1 MPGAVCG
8 VPAGV
13 VAGLPGAAAGGLA
26 GCASAPA
33 ATRAAMQAIVRI
45 RDISISRRSQRQHV
59 SDQVLLLVVG
69 ELQTQHQVE
78 ELDAVRQRQQAA
90 IVQVGG

>member
-1 MPGAVCG
+1 VVCS

-33 ATRAAMQAIVRI
+33 AATRAAMQAIVRI
-45 RDISISRRSQRQHV
+45 RDISRRSQRQHV
-59 SDQVLLLVVG
+59 RDQVLLLVVG
-69 ELQTQHQVE
+69 ELQTPHQVE
-78 ELDAVRQRQQAA
+78 ELDATS
-90 IVQVGG
+90 